1 MSAPV
6 VPRVR
11 YPQSD
16 GKPMADNTLQFQ
28 WITKLQGSLDA
39 QYRDHP
45 DVFVAGDLLW
55 YPVEGR
61 PDLCLAPDV
70 MVALGRPK
78 GYRGSYLQWEEAG
91 VAPQVVFEVLSPSNR
106 PAEMV
111 RKHAFYERYGV
122 EEYYLYD
129 PDRLYLEG
137 WRRQDDTLREIAE
150 MNGWTSPLLGIRFA
164 QSASGE
170 LEVYHPDGRRFLTYV
185 EVEEQREYEAK
196 GRRIEAEGRRIEA
209 EGRRIEAEGRRIE
222 AEGRRIE
229 AEGRR
234 KAEDAAEK
242 LRQQLKALGIDPQA

>member
-6 VPRVR
+6 VSRIR
-11 YPQSD
+11 YPESD

-39 QYRDHP
+39 QYRDDP

-61 PDLCLAPDV
+61 PEICQAPYV
-70 MVALGRPK
+70 LVALGRPK

-111 RKHAFYERYGV
+111 RKHAFYDKYGV

-129 PDRLYLEG
+129 PDRKLVEG
-137 WRRQDDTLREIAE
+137 WRREGDSLREITE
-150 MNGWTSPLLGIRFA
+150 MNGWTSPLLGVRFEQA
-164 QSASGE
+164 PSGE
-170 LEVYHPDGRRFLTYV
+170 LEIYHADGRRFLTYV
-185 EVEEQREYEAK
+185 EVEEQRE
-196 GRRIEAEGRRIEA
+196 REAEGRRREA
-209 EGRRIEAEGRRIE
+209 EGRRKAEDAQR
-222 AEGRRIE
+222 AE

-242 LRQQLKALGIDPQA
+242 LRLQLKALGIDPQA